1 MLQDLAERLESAS
14 EGVGFDQA
22 DFARVLETSPRTVSR
37 WLHRETAPR
46 AEARERLL
54 EILYVFDQLSRVL
67 KPEAAHDWLL
77 TPNEMLGHDKPV
89 DLLAAGEYRRVLG
102 VVEAL
107 AEGVFV

>member
-1 MLQDLAERLESAS
+1 MQDLVERLESAS
-14 EGVGFDQA
+14 DGVSFDQA
-22 DFARVLETSPRTVSR
+22 DFARVLQTTPRTVSR

-54 EILYVFDQLSRVL
+54 EVLYVIDQLSRVL
-67 KPEAAHDWLL
+67 KPAAAHDWLL
-77 TPNEMLGHDKPV
+77 APNAMLDHDKPI

-102 VVEAL
+102 AVEAL